1 MKYHKIQLTELLT
14 AISKQVQPKDFAGKS
29 YVGLENIKSGDISL
43 GDVSTADQVKSIK
56 WAFQPRD
63 ILYGKLRPY
72 LNKCVV
78 ADREGVCSTDI
89 LVLRPETNV
98 FPKYVAYAMSN
109 ADFVDFANSTVSGM
123 NLPRTTWSKINGYE
137 VVMPVD
143 DNGDF
148 DLNEQKR
155 IVNDFDQIQSLQK
168 NTEVD
173 IQKTSNLF
181 NSISREFF
189 SDRKLNLQK
198 IKLSEMCDVIKGS
211 SPTLKTP
218 EGEYTFVVTSEKRRS
233 ANTFQFDGEAVCIP
247 LVSSTGHG
255 HASLHRIHYESGK
268 FALANI
274 MAGVV
279 PKNPNELLTK
289 YVYYY
294 LSFYRNELL
303 VPLMRGVANV
313 TIPIKKLNDV
323 LVDVPDLAEQKK
335 IVSALEEAEKLK
347 RSFLQRKD
355 LVSKYLKSS
364 LNLAFSET

>member
-89 LVLRPETNV
+89 LVLRPETN
-98 FPKYVAYAMSN
+98 
-109 ADFVDFANSTVSGM
+109 
-123 NLPRTTWSKINGYE
+123 GYE

-143 DNGDF
+143 DNGYF

-218 EGEYTFVVTSEKRRS
+218 
-233 ANTFQFDGEAVCIP
+233 
-247 LVSSTGHG
+247 
-255 HASLHRIHYESGK
+255 
-268 FALANI
+268 
-274 MAGVV
+274 
-279 PKNPNELLTK
+279 
-289 YVYYY
+289 
-294 LSFYRNELL
+294 
-303 VPLMRGVANV
+303 
-313 TIPIKKLNDV
+313 
-323 LVDVPDLAEQKK
+323 
-335 IVSALEEAEKLK
+335 
-347 RSFLQRKD
+347 
-355 LVSKYLKSS
+355 
-364 LNLAFSET
+364 